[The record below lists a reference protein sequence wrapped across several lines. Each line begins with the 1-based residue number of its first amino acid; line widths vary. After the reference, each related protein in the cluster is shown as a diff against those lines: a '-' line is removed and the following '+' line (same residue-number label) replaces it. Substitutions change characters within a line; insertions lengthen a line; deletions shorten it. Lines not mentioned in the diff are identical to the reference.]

1 MVEIRRPGTADHREP
16 EPPIASARRP
26 AFVCAFPRSCAFD
39 RPALGKPVGRE
50 WLAEHGITDD
60 EVSAQ
65 HVRLTRTG
73 GSLRIEDLGSRNGTW
88 VGGQRLDSRRPVALD
103 DGAIV
108 RLGSTL
114 LVYRDELAG
123 PLGADEPLGAMV
135 GPFGLRAVR
144 AAMEALARSRP
155 RNVLIHGETGT
166 GKEHCAQV
174 VAAALGRAA
183 PFAAVNVSGIAA
195 GVFESQLFGHVA
207 GAFSDARQASKGIVA
222 SHDGGAVFLD
232 EIGELPAELQPK
244 LLRLLESGEVL
255 PVGAVKSVMVDVVFV
270 AATNRQLAAMVEE
283 GRFRRDLLARLA
295 AVSIALPPLRARA
308 EDVFAIA
315 ERLESRRGR
324 SLAAEDCEVEAVE
337 QLLLQPWPANVR
349 ELSAALE
356 RLQATD
362 ARPGLRRWVVE
373 DVLGVA
379 STQSSALTS
388 ERARTAL
395 DACGGNES
403 EAARRL
409 GVSRGRLRRFLDVT
423 KDKS

>member
-1 MVEIRRPGTADHREP
+1 MVEIRRPGTADHRDP
-16 EPPIASARRP
+16 EPRIADACRP
-26 AFVCAFPRSCAFD
+26 AFVCAFPRSCAFE
-39 RPALGKPVGRE
+39 RPALGTPVGRD
-50 WLAEHGITDD
+50 WLAEHGIADD
-60 EVSAQ
+60 EVSAE

-73 GSLRIEDLGSRNGTW
+73 GSLRIEDLDSRNGTW
-88 VGGQRLDSRRPVALD
+88 VGGQRLDPRRPVALD
-103 DGAIV
+103 DGAVV
-108 RLGSTL
+108 RFGSTL
-114 LVYRDELAG
+114 LVYRAELVG
-123 PLGADEPLGAMV
+123 GLGADEPLGAMV

-144 AAMEALARSRP
+144 AALDALTRSRP
-155 RNVLIHGETGT
+155 RNVLIQGETGT
-166 GKEHCAQV
+166 GKEHCAHV
-174 VAAALGRAA
+174 VAAALGRAT

-207 GAFSDARQASKGIVA
+207 GAFSDARHPSKGIVA

-232 EIGELPAELQPK
+232 EVGELPAELQPK

-255 PVGAVKSVMVDVVFV
+255 PVGAVKSVMVDVMFV
-270 AATNRQLAAMVEE
+270 AATNRQLVAMVEE

-295 AVSIALPPLRARA
+295 QVAIALPPLRARA

-315 ERLESRRGR
+315 QRLESRRGR
-324 SLAAEDCEVEAVE
+324 SLAAVDCEVEAIE

-356 RLQATD
+356 RFQTTD
-362 ARPGLRRWVVE
+362 PRPGLRRWVVE
-373 DVLGVA
+373 DVLGIA
-379 STQSSALTS
+379 SSQSAALTS
-388 ERARTAL
+388 ERVRTAL
-395 DACGGNES
+395 DACAGNES